1 MMHRCHTIERHDLY
15 ECLILNVAVKEE
27 LELLEQ
33 YIVLSFEQ
41 TKNNE
46 VRQNPPCMKM
56 HGRVS

>member
-1 MMHRCHTIERHDLY
+1 MVSELISDKPLMHRCHTIERHDVY

-27 LELLEQ
+27 LDLLEK

-46 VRQNPPCMKM
+46 VR
-56 HGRVS
+56 